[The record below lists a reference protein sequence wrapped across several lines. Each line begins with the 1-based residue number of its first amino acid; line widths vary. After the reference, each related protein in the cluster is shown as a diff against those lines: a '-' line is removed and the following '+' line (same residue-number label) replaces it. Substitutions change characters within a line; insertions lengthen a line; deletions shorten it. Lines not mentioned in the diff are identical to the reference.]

1 MINLTIEGRPVSVPA
16 GTSILEAAKAAGVLV
31 PHYCYHPGLPV
42 AGVCRMCLVE
52 VEKAP
57 KLAPSCATAV
67 AEGQVVHV
75 HSEKSLEARKGV
87 LEMLLIN
94 HPLDCPICDQAGEC
108 ELQDYTYQEGRAEG
122 RYRDPKRFN
131 PVEDFGGDVLYV
143 ANRCILCTRCV
154 RFMDDVA
161 HDPVLNVSERG
172 DRALI
177 GKFEGQD
184 LTHAWAGNV
193 VDLCP
198 VGALLSKDSLNKAR
212 AWEMDRSASVCP
224 SCTQGCNMTV
234 ETRDNVVVRLRPRPN
249 DDVNSYFMCDHGRL
263 NYRWLNRQ
271 DRVDV
276 PMVRQGA
283 TLAVTDWEI
292 AIAEAARVLAGKKAF
307 VLASPVLSN
316 EALYLLS
323 EIVKKTGGVGTFR
336 VERGEEAPLPGVED
350 LSLRAER
357 AANVRGAEL
366 LGFAKSDTPLAKL
379 GNGDVLVIADA
390 DLAEADAREVAKAS
404 AIIVIGTSLAP
415 WARHAAAVV
424 LPMANF
430 VEEDGTFTNLRGR
443 VQRFMQAKA
452 APGFARPSWFVLSDL
467 LVAMG
472 GTGSYNLAGIYGPPD
487 PPISQAYGLWR
498 TAKLYSMCFWA
509 FDQFCL
515 NSRPIPLEAWTQAQ
529 ATAVTYH
536 KPRAA
541 RALEATAAVPVAST
555 ISRAMN
561 RFKSNEERLNG

>member
-1 MINLTIEGRPVSVPA
+1 MPDTPMVNLTIEGRAVSVPA
-16 GTSILEAAKAAGVLV
+16 GTSILEAAKFAGVLV

-42 AGVCRMCLVE
+42 AGVCRMCLVD

-75 HSEKSLEARKGV
+75 HSEKALEARKGV

-108 ELQDYTYQEGRAEG
+108 ELQDYTYKEGRAEG

-154 RFMDDVA
+154 RFMEDVA
-161 HDPVLNVSERG
+161 KDPVLNVSERG

-184 LTHAWAGNV
+184 LTHPWAGNV
-193 VDLCP
+193 IDLCP

-224 SCTQGCNMTV
+224 NCTQGCNMMV

-249 DDVNSYFMCDHGRL
+249 EDVNSYFMCDYGRL

-276 PMVRQGA
+276 PMVRRGT
-283 TLAVTDWEI
+283 TLAGADWDV
-292 AIAEAARVLAGKKAF
+292 AIAEAARTMEGHRVF
-307 VLASPVLSN
+307 VLASPMLSN

-323 EIVKKTGGVGTFR
+323 EVAQHSGGGGAFR
-336 VERGEEAPLPGVED
+336 VERGPEAPLPGVDD
-350 LSLRAER
+350 LALRADR

-366 LGFAKSDTPLAKL
+366 LGFTRSESPLAQL
-379 GNGDVLVIADA
+379 GDGDVLVVADEELAGADA
-390 DLAEADAREVAKAS
+390 SDASRAG
-404 AIIVIGTSLAP
+404 AIIVIGTTLPA

-424 LPMANF
+424 LPIANF
-430 VEEDGTFTNLRGR
+430 AEEEGTFTNLRGR
-443 VQRFMQAKA
+443 VQRFLQAKA
-452 APGFARPSWFVLSDL
+452 APGFARPSWYVLTD
-467 LVAMG
+467 LVAAMG
-472 GTGSYNLAGIYGPPD
+472 APVT
-487 PPISQAYGLWR
+487 
-498 TAKLYSMCFWA
+498 YSMASEA
-509 FDQFCL
+509 FAALAED
-515 NSRPIPLEAWTQAQ
+515 RPEFAGMSYDTLGL
-529 ATAVTYH
+529 
-536 KPRAA
+536 KG
-541 RALEATAAVPVAST
+541 LPVASARQGAGAT
-555 ISRAMN
+555 A
-561 RFKSNEERLNG
+561 